1 VFWQLFPIINIILFR
16 NITRKFD
23 VFVKINKNRQL
34 VSPFLTK
41 KNFCEFYILDS
52 QEQKKISKGETK
64 MIIGVPKEIKNNEN
78 RVALTPAGVVSF
90 IKAGHRVLVEKN
102 AGIGSGFANEDYA
115 SAGAEI
121 IEQAAD
127 VWAQAEMIMKVKE
140 PLESEYQYF
149 RPGLILFTY
158 LHLAA
163 EPSLAKALKEKEVAA
178 IAYET
183 VEVNR
188 TLPLLTPMSEVAGRM
203 AAQIGAQFLQK
214 TNGGKG
220 ILLAGV
226 PGVSRGKVTIIGGGI
241 VGTNAAKM
249 AIGLGADVTIIDL
262 NAERLRQLDD
272 IFGNQ
277 IKTLMSNPFNI
288 AEAVAEADLLIGAVL
303 IPGAK
308 APKLVTE
315 EMVKTMKPGS
325 VIVDV
330 AIDQGG
336 IVETSDHVT
345 THDNPTYVKHG
356 VVHYAVANMPGAVPR
371 TSTMAL
377 TNVTVPYALQIAN
390 KGFVKAIQE
399 NPALKRGV
407 NVLNGEITYE
417 AVAKDLSYDY
427 VTVEAALEKETA
439 TV

>member
-1 VFWQLFPIINIILFR
+1 MF
-16 NITRKFD
+16 
-23 VFVKINKNRQL
+23 
-34 VSPFLTK
+34 
-41 KNFCEFYILDS
+41 
-52 QEQKKISKGETK
+52 
-64 MIIGVPKEIKNNEN
+64 IGVPKEIKNNEN

-90 IKAGHRVLVEKN
+90 LNAGHTVLMEKD
-102 AGIGSGFANEDYA
+102 AGIGSGFTNDDYA
-115 SAGAEI
+115 KAGAEI
-121 IEQAAD
+121 IDSAEQ
-127 VWAQAEMIMKVKE
+127 VWTKANMIMKVKE
-140 PLESEYQYF
+140 PLSSEYKYF
-149 RPGLILFTY
+149 RQGLILFTY

-163 EPSLAKALKEKEVAA
+163 EPELAKALKEKGVIAV
-178 IAYET
+178 AYET
-183 VEVNR
+183 VSVNR

-214 TNGGKG
+214 NNGGLG

-226 PGVSRGKVTIIGGGI
+226 PGVNRGKVTIVGGGI

-262 NAERLRQLDD
+262 SADRLRQLDD

-277 IKTLMSNPFNI
+277 IKTLMSNPLNI

-315 EMVKTMKPGS
+315 EMVKSMKPGS

-336 IVETSDHVT
+336 IVETIDHVT
-345 THDNPTYVKHG
+345 THDNPTFIKHG
-356 VVHYAVANMPGAVPR
+356 VVHYSVANMPGAVPR
-371 TSTMAL
+371 TSTIAL

-390 KGFVKAIQE
+390 KGVFKAISE
-399 NPALKRGV
+399 NAALYLGV
-407 NVLNGEITYE
+407 NVANGEITYE
-417 AVAKDLSYDY
+417 AVAKDLGFDY
-427 VTVEAALEKETA
+427 VTVEKALEKELA
-439 TV
+439 TI

>member
-1 VFWQLFPIINIILFR
+1 
-16 NITRKFD
+16 
-23 VFVKINKNRQL
+23 
-34 VSPFLTK
+34 
-41 KNFCEFYILDS
+41 
-52 QEQKKISKGETK
+52 
-64 MIIGVPKEIKNNEN
+64 MIIGVPKEVKNNEN
-78 RVALTPAGVVSF
+78 RVALTPAGLISF
-90 IKAGHRVLVEKN
+90 VNAGHKVLVEKD
-102 AGIGSGFANEDYA
+102 AGAGSGFTNEDYA
-115 SAGAEI
+115 NAGAEI
-121 IEQAAD
+121 IENAAD
-127 VWAQAEMIMKVKE
+127 VWSQAEMIMKVKE
-140 PLESEYQYF
+140 PLPSEYGYF
-149 RPGLILFTY
+149 REGLILFTY

-163 EPSLAKALKEKEVAA
+163 EPALGQALKDKGVIA

-203 AAQIGAQFLQK
+203 AAQIGSQFLQK
-214 TNGGKG
+214 SNGGKG

-226 PGVSRGKVTIIGGGI
+226 PGVSRGKVTIIGGGV

-262 NAERLRQLDD
+262 SADRLRQLDD

-288 AEAVAEADLLIGAVL
+288 AQAVAEADLLIGAVL

-315 EMVKTMKPGS
+315 EMVKAMKPGS
-325 VIVDV
+325 VVVDV

-336 IVETSDHVT
+336 IVETVDHIT
-345 THDNPTYVKHG
+345 THDNPTYEKHG

-371 TSTMAL
+371 TSTIAL

-390 KGFVKAIQE
+390 KGVLKAISNNE
-399 NPALKRGV
+399 SLKLGL
-407 NVLNGEITYE
+407 NIANGEITYE
-417 AVAKDLSYDY
+417 AVARELGYHFVSPEK
-427 VTVEAALEKETA
+427 VFEKELMN
-439 TV
+439 V